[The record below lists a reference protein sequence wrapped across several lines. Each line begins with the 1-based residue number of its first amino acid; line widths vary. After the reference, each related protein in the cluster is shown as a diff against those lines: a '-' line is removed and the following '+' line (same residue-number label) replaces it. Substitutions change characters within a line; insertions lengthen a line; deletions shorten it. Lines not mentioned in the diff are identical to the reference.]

1 MELLVRHAVRQELA
15 WVCNDVAVCA
25 LVQISKRVG
34 YLTVVAHLNQTV
46 LRCPHGVKQVLIRTY
61 QWSVEVDALVDV
73 LLRQCNLLDRG
84 GVQQLVQHSD
94 VVHAL
99 GVAEGCATH
108 VDHAF
113 AGLEILD
120 VQSA

>member
-15 WVCNDVAVCA
+15 GVCNDLAVCA

-34 YLTVVAHLNQTV
+34 YLAVVTHLNQAV
-46 LRCPHGVKQVLIRTY
+46 LRCPHGVEQVLIRTY
-61 QWSVEVDALVDV
+61 QWSVEVYALVDV

-84 GVQQLVQHSD
+84 GVQQFVQHSN
-94 VVHAL
+94 VVGPLGATERRATHIDHAL
-99 GVAEGCATH
+99 
-108 VDHAF
+108 
-113 AGLEILD
+113 AGLEVLD